1 MLSIAV
7 ATSDLSLYS
16 IGDKFHL
23 KTSDARSSSS
33 TMASHESQPDITLYR
48 GFRGSGAYTWS
59 PFVTKLEARLR
70 FAGLSYHTEAG
81 SLLQAPKGKIPYV
94 AISRMDSGPM
104 VLGDSTL
111 IARKLIGDGLAE
123 DLNANLSPTERA
135 HDLAIRA
142 LLEEKLYFCVVCIN
156 PSPPILTASWIM
168 PFQKEGWQPTNLT
181 LGLRKMARELLY
193 YASEDL

>member
-1 MLSIAV
+1 MLSIEAV
-7 ATSDLSLYS
+7 ATSDSSHYS
-16 IGDKFHL
+16 IGDNFHR
-23 KTSDARSSSS
+23 KTSGACSSSS
-33 TMASHESQPDITLYR
+33 TMGSHLESQPDITLYR
-48 GFRGSGAYTWS
+48 GIQGSGAYTWS

-94 AISRMDSGPM
+94 VISRMDSGPM

-123 DLNANLSPTERA
+123 DLNANLSPTEKA

-156 PSPPILTASWIM
+156 PRP
-168 PFQKEGWQPTNLT
+168 
-181 LGLRKMARELLY
+181 LLY
-193 YASEDL
+193 LLLAGLCHFKKKVGSQLT